1 MNKVQRWSTSSRSN
15 KEADHFKDTTVERK
29 NI

>member
-1 MNKVQRWSTSSRSN
+1 MNKVQRWSTSRSN